1 MSGYKHWGPLGD
13 GDIHI
18 TADRR
23 GSVKLTDLEPGWMI
37 AKEAR
42 TIANA
47 ILEAADYTEGKNQM
61 TEYTPVPIAPRGVRL
76 SSGICIVVLQIGDSL
91 EPTDVT
97 ITDGKEISQNWPITR
112 DDIQKIH
119 DCTCE
124 ILNRKKENI

>member
-1 MSGYKHWGPLGD
+1 MIGTMNEEDW
-13 GDIHI
+13 I
-18 TADRR
+18 TPNA
-23 GSVKLTDLEPGWMI
+23 
-37 AKEAR
+37 AR
-42 TIANA
+42 ALAEIITK
-47 ILEAADYTEGKNQM
+47 AADYAEGENQM
-61 TEYTPVPIAPRGVRL
+61 TDYTPVPIAPRGVRL

-124 ILNRKKENI
+124 ILNHKKENI